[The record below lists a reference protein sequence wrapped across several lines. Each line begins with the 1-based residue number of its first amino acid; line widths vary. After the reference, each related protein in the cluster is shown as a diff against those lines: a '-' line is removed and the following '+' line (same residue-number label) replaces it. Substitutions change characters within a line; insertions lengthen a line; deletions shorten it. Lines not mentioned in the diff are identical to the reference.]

1 MSTESKAAADFQQQT
16 ALTFGA
22 ILLRLW
28 LAVRALQTGIEKF
41 AGTTTEGT
49 AVKID
54 SEPNEYGLETVEKV
68 KEYSLSNY
76 HGVPEALY
84 DTFSKEPLIP
94 GFFLKAYDWVLGP
107 ALLILGLTILL
118 GIASRV
124 SVFLL
129 GLLYVSLTWGLILLG
144 AQGDPGV
151 AWLGVHM
158 IMIVM
163 LLMLSEH
170 NRFCILKK
178 W

>member
-1 MSTESKAAADFQQQT
+1 MNKESTDLQT
-16 ALTFGA
+16 GIALSFGA

-28 LAVRALQTGIEKF
+28 LAVRAFQTGIEKF
-41 AGTTTEGT
+41 AGTTTKGT
-49 AVKID
+49 PVEINGQPD
-54 SEPNEYGLETVEKV
+54 PHGLETVTSV
-68 KEYSLSNY
+68 KEYAFGHY

-84 DTFSKEPLIP
+84 DKFSKEPLIL
-94 GFFLKAYDWVLGP
+94 GFFLKTYDFVLGP

-118 GIASRV
+118 GVATRV
-124 SVFLL
+124 SLFAL

-170 NRFCILKK
+170 NRFCLLKK